1 MTLNRTE
8 KTAVG
13 YRKVHFFAL
22 TKTAVNRKWTC
33 LSALFDLISYIS
45 IVYLIDFVV
54 FNYNLNWLVHLVI
67 YYFHP
72 FFNCYYARR

>member
-1 MTLNRTE
+1 MDIIDSQQDE

-33 LSALFDLISYIS
+33 LSALFDLIYYIS
-45 IVYLIDFVV
+45 ITYLIDFVV
-54 FNYNLNWLVHLVI
+54 NNYN
-67 YYFHP
+67 
-72 FFNCYYARR
+72 